1 MSIALK
7 MKNCKAVTNG
17 LSLSSKVAYG
27 CGDAACNVVWGAM
40 SAWLMYYY
48 TNVAHVSA
56 LSIGTIMLL
65 SRIIDGFTDIIMG
78 IIVDKTK
85 SKHGKARPWLLR
97 MAIPFAIA
105 TVAMFSVPESD
116 NTIKLIYIFVTYNLV
131 NTFYTGINVPYGA
144 LSSLMTQ
151 DQYERSLLN
160 IYRIVF
166 AQIANF
172 IVASM
177 TMPLIQALGGTRY
190 SWSLAY
196 AIFTA
201 VAVGLFVINF
211 IGTKEVVGEDAS
223 KREDVPVKVGLKALI
238 TNKYWIIVTVL
249 GAFTSIFNA
258 LMISVN
264 TYYSEYILNDV
275 NIASI
280 LNSAYMVPMVI
291 TLLCIAPLVKRIGK
305 RYTNVL
311 GWIVILISYLV
322 LLINPS
328 NTMLVIGTSLLRG
341 AGFACVMG
349 VQFAFIADTVEYGQ
363 WKSNVRTEGL
373 IFSAQSFGGKFGAG
387 FWNRELW
394 KIL

>member
-238 TNKYWIIVTVL
+238 TNKYWII
-249 GAFTSIFNA
+249 GPCQAKC
-258 LMISVN
+258 VN
-264 TYYSEYILNDV
+264 
-275 NIASI
+275 
-280 LNSAYMVPMVI
+280 
-291 TLLCIAPLVKRIGK
+291 
-305 RYTNVL
+305 
-311 GWIVILISYLV
+311 
-322 LLINPS
+322 
-328 NTMLVIGTSLLRG
+328 
-341 AGFACVMG
+341 
-349 VQFAFIADTVEYGQ
+349 
-363 WKSNVRTEGL
+363 
-373 IFSAQSFGGKFGAG
+373 
-387 FWNRELW
+387 
-394 KIL
+394 